1 MQQKNEKIVNKK
13 GCHAEL
19 DSASSTR
26 IVLQQQQQRQT
37 WKIPNQVWN
46 DSIFNNGN
54 SGFTLIELLVVVLII
69 GILAAVALP
78 QYQQAVEKSRAAH
91 VLAIGRTIVAAEEVY
106 HMANGEYTDTLEDL
120 SVDITVPKD
129 FTLSMYAKNE
139 YKIQFNRNQGNYQY
153 RILFNLEKRSATDPW
168 PAYCFAFSN
177 APQQSI
183 NLCKSFGR
191 KIQSP
196 DEHHRYQIQ

>member
-1 MQQKNEKIVNKK
+1 MNNINKSK
-13 GCHAEL
+13 CHSVL
-19 DSASSTR
+19 DTESSTLA
-26 IVLQQQQQRQT
+26 VSQLQQPT
-37 WKIPNQVWN
+37 WKMLNQVQH
-46 DSIFNNGN
+46 DVLFNNN
-54 SGFTLIELLVVVLII
+54 GFTLIELLVVVLII